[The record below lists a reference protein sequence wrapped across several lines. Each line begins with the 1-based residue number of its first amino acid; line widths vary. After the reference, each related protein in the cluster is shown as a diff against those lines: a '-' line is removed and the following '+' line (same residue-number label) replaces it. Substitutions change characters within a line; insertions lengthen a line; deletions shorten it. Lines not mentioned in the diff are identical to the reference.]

1 MASVLASWT
10 PSSGGDPSLTTGY
23 TIRLAPLQENRATV
37 TATAAATETS
47 TTIFGLTLGATYS
60 VTIVANSNTL
70 SSNVTGPENVT
81 IGDADLSKYI

>member
-37 TATAAATETS
+37 TATAASTETS
-47 TTIFGLTLGATYS
+47 ITIFGLTLGATYS